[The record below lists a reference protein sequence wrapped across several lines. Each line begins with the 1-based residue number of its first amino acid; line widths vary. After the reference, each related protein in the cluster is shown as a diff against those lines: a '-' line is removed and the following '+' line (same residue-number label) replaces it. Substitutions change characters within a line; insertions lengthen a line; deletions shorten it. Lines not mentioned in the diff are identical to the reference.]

1 MIILIQQVWIQSF
14 LKTTASASLYPVLG
28 EDIIEVLV

>member
-1 MIILIQQVWIQSF
+1 MIILFLQVWIQSF
-14 LKTTASASLYPVLG
+14 FESTPSLYPVLG